1 MEKIDIKKA
10 IEIAKKKNLKPGLVD
25 GTDDAI
31 QFTKGKNKRIKPM
44 EWDEFEKIM
53 KEKKLAV
60 YESKG
65 WMKIMKK

>member
-1 MEKIDIKKA
+1 MEKIDMKKA
-10 IEIAKKKNLKPGLVD
+10 MEIAKKKGLMPGLVE

-31 QFTKGKNKRIKPM
+31 QFTKGKNKRIKQIDW
-44 EWDEFEKIM
+44 EEFEKIM

-65 WMKIMKK
+65 WMKIMKR